1 MKDSEK
7 AVILIDAANIAWAS
21 TSSPFGTPEVFAEC
35 MTLLCDVYKC
45 AKTTEEE
52 GENNGHL

>member
-35 MTLLCDVYKC
+35 MTLLCDVYKR
-45 AKTTEEE
+45 AKEAES
-52 GENNGHL
+52 GGDQVHP

>member
-21 TSSPFGTPEVFAEC
+21 TSSPFETPEVFAEC
-35 MTLLCDVYKC
+35 MTLLCDVYKR
-45 AKTTEEE
+45 AKEAES
-52 GENNGHL
+52 GGDQVHP